1 MSDFPTGRLSLSV
14 SDNLNTKIS
23 LVLTKNIIISIHI
36 IVFSMYSFLPSLG
49 FQGYLLTKGGK
60 LQYQPSPAKAKDSRI
75 LIGL

>member
-23 LVLTKNIIISIHI
+23 LVLTKNIISIHI

-75 LIGL
+75 LIRL

>member
-1 MSDFPTGRLSLSV
+1 
-14 SDNLNTKIS
+14 
-23 LVLTKNIIISIHI
+23 
-36 IVFSMYSFLPSLG
+36 MYSFLPSLG

>member
-14 SDNLNTKIS
+14 SDKYQ
-23 LVLTKNIIISIHI
+23 NILSSHKKHYYFNPHNCFFY
-36 IVFSMYSFLPSLG
+36 VFLPSLG